1 MKKLVLFST
10 VLGAF
15 VFGSKEVF
23 AVTPATSEGTA
34 TLQTL
39 DESEAGTVSPQITD
53 PENPTGTGQT
63 GLLTLDAVPTFD
75 FQGTGLA
82 GTFTD
87 TLTQAQSDASY
98 VRNAQITDRRGTGA
112 GWSLGL
118 NISGFKNAEVP
129 LNGVSITIPVDVAAG
144 LDNTST
150 APSVV
155 NAVSGVVDPVNGLDA
170 GTIVAANVGEGYG
183 TWLAKFSGAS
193 LEIADGNAA
202 GSYKSTFTWTVSTTP
217 IGE

>member
-23 AVTPATSEGTA
+23 AVAPATSEGTA

-39 DESEAGTVSPQITD
+39 DESEAGTVPPQITD